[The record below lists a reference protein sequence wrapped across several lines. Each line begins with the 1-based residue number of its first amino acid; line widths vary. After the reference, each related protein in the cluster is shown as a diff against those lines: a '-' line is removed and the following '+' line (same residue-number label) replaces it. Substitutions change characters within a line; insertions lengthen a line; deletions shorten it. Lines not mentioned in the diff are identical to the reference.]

1 MENSMVEELLSLQEM
16 DVEIASVRRELR
28 ELETER
34 SDWEDRIAELERR
47 EREAAGKLATQ
58 DASMRAA
65 ERTVNAGRATLKR
78 LQQRAQEIHNMREH
92 LASRAEVEAAREN
105 LDLAETNLLEA
116 MQAQERARAEQDA
129 AAAAVAE
136 ARAEASERLG
146 QIGARHDELTERL
159 AIERDRRENRAL
171 RIDDSVRTLYDRV
184 RGGRSTRAL
193 APLVDGVCGSCY
205 TSIPLQRQAEI
216 RAGRALFVC
225 EACGV
230 ILHAER

>member
-16 DVEIASVRRELR
+16 DLEIASFRKELR
-28 ELETER
+28 ELDAER
-34 SDWEDRIAELERR
+34 VEWEDRIADLERR
-47 EREAAGKLATQ
+47 EREVAGKLESGE
-58 DASMRAA
+58 ASMRAA

-92 LASRAEVEAAREN
+92 LASRAEVEAARQN

-116 MQAQERARAEQDA
+116 MQDQERARAERDA

-136 ARAEASERLG
+136 AKSAAGERLAEIQARHDDLSERL
-146 QIGARHDELTERL
+146 AV
-159 AIERDRRENRAL
+159 ERDRRENRAL

-184 RGGRSTRAL
+184 RGGRTTRAL
-193 APLVDGVCGSCY
+193 APLVDGVCGSCF

-216 RAGRALFVC
+216 RAGRTLYVC